1 MKGKRAR
8 RIAQAGI
15 LILSLLTPFLPI
27 QASQCFAAQK
37 SDAQFEQ
44 QLAAEGFPESY
55 KDKLRELHAKY
66 PNWVFKA
73 QKTGLSWQEV
83 VREESKIGRNL
94 VHTTSKDSWKSRDSA
109 AYNAA
114 TNSWKGFDTSAWVA
128 ANSNIISYYMD
139 PRNFLD
145 SRYIFQFQT
154 QGYEPDSQNAEGVR
168 MLAANTFLSGSGGT
182 TLSPAQS
189 NDSSVTKAANT
200 AAPGSGNNIG
210 TTASGGGSTQ
220 VASAKGKSPS
230 AVTWT
235 APGTPRDSKKAE
247 VGAAPLSTEEQQRK
261 AKETATQPATVT
273 RGETGSAKKEKAIG
287 ILAGAPHDK
296 LVKPEDTAS
305 ADETSTEE
313 QSATAAAEATDN
325 TELQADAAETDGAT
339 EAETA
344 AEAESAVT
352 GETTKG
358 DLSVEEQGAPETE
371 EVYEATEVA
380 APGESADEASA
391 AVEDIAPYQLLEEE
405 DENQQFGGDVQ
416 AVIRRSATG
425 ATANTGKTDNRN
437 SGTLSGDGSGS
448 NPSGVDY
455 ITTIMTAASSSGVN
469 PYVLT
474 AMLIQEQGR
483 TGGSGL
489 ISGKNPKFPG
499 FYNYFNAQA
508 FQDGDKTPTE
518 RGLWWASQ
526 VDATYGKPWDTPE
539 KAIIGGAKYYGD
551 NYLKSGQD
559 TFYLKK
565 FNVTAKG
572 RYEHQYMTN
581 VQAAAEEGRKLGE
594 AYTEALKQKKHTFRI
609 PVYTDMPENAAALP
623 N

>member
-15 LILSLLTPFLPI
+15 LILSLVTPFLPI

-210 TTASGGGSTQ
+210 ATASGGGSTQ

-261 AKETATQPATVT
+261 AKENATQPATVT

-313 QSATAAAEATDN
+313 QSATAAAEAIDN

-339 EAETA
+339 GAETA

-352 GETTKG
+352 GETTEG
-358 DLSVEEQGAPETE
+358 DLSVEEQDAPETE

-380 APGESADEASA
+380 APGESADEAPA

>member
-296 LVKPEDTAS
+296 LDKPEGTAS

-325 TELQADAAETDGAT
+325 TELQADAAETDSAI
-339 EAETA
+339 EAETVAGAESEVAGETTETDLSAEVQDA
-344 AEAESAVT
+344 AEAEDT
-352 GETTKG
+352 
-358 DLSVEEQGAPETE
+358 
-371 EVYEATEVA
+371 YEAAEIA
-380 APGESADEASA
+380 ASDESTDEAPA

-416 AVIRRSATG
+416 AVIRRGATG

-551 NYLKSGQD
+551 NYLKRGQD

-565 FNVTAKG
+565 FNITANG

>member
-1 MKGKRAR
+1 VKGKRAR

-94 VHTTSKDSWKSRDSA
+94 VHTTSKDSWKSRDSV

-154 QGYEPDSQNAEGVR
+154 QGYDPDSQNAEGVR
-168 MLAANTFLSGSGGT
+168 MLASNTFLSGSGGT
-182 TLSPAQS
+182 SLSPAQPT
-189 NDSSVTKAANT
+189 NSSVTNAAV
-200 AAPGSGNNIG
+200 PGSGNSTG

-247 VGAAPLSTEEQQRK
+247 VGAAPLSAEEQQRK
-261 AKETATQPATVT
+261 AKANATQPAAVT
-273 RGETGSAKKEKAIG
+273 RGDTGSAKKEKAIG

-305 ADETSTEE
+305 ADEESTEE
-313 QSATAAAEATDN
+313 QSVTAAAEATDS
-325 TELQADAAETDGAT
+325 TELQADAAEIDGAT
-339 EAETA
+339 KAETA

-352 GETTKG
+352 GETTED
-358 DLSVEEQGAPETE
+358 DLSAEKPGAAETE
-371 EVYEATEVA
+371 DAFEAAEVA
-380 APGESADEASA
+380 APGESTDEAPA
-391 AVEDIAPYQLLEEE
+391 AVEDVAPYQLLEEE
-405 DENQQFGGDVQ
+405 NENQQFGGDVQ

-609 PVYTDMPENAAALP
+609 PVYTDMPESAAALP

>member
-1 MKGKRAR
+1 
-8 RIAQAGI
+8 
-15 LILSLLTPFLPI
+15 
-27 QASQCFAAQK
+27 
-37 SDAQFEQ
+37 
-44 QLAAEGFPESY
+44 
-55 KDKLRELHAKY
+55 
-66 PNWVFKA
+66 
-73 QKTGLSWQEV
+73 
-83 VREESKIGRNL
+83 
-94 VHTTSKDSWKSRDSA
+94 
-109 AYNAA
+109 
-114 TNSWKGFDTSAWVA
+114 
-128 ANSNIISYYMD
+128 MD

-154 QGYEPDSQNAEGVR
+154 QGYDPDSQNAEGVR
-168 MLAANTFLSGSGGT
+168 MLASNTFLSGSGGT
-182 TLSPAQS
+182 SLSPAQPT
-189 NDSSVTKAANT
+189 NSSVTNAAV
-200 AAPGSGNNIG
+200 PGSGNSTG

-247 VGAAPLSTEEQQRK
+247 VGAAPLSAEEQQRK
-261 AKETATQPATVT
+261 AKANATQPAAVT
-273 RGETGSAKKEKAIG
+273 RGDTGSAKKEKAIG

-296 LVKPEDTAS
+296 LVKPEDTALTDEAS
-305 ADETSTEE
+305 AGE
-313 QSATAAAEATDN
+313 QSVTAAAENTDS
-325 TELQADAAETDGAT
+325 TELQADVAETDSVA

-352 GETTKG
+352 GETTET
-358 DLSVEEQGAPETE
+358 DLSAEAQGAAEAEDT
-371 EVYEATEVA
+371 YEAAEVA
-380 APGESADEASA
+380 APGESTDVAPA

-416 AVIRRSATG
+416 AVIRRGATG

-551 NYLKSGQD
+551 NYLKRGQD

-565 FNVTAKG
+565 FNITANG